1 MLGCFGNVL
10 PCVTISESLR
20 LIVQLIE
27 DQDGADE
34 DFWKQDF
41 FAEERA
47 DDEYATESESEDEA
61 DTDFSGSVRLHS
73 HAALVVCK
81 RGAPLKVFEVYRKMT
96 RRRRAA
102 TRVYQLKGARSPLL
116 CCTA

>member
-1 MLGCFGNVL
+1 MLQLHSHILLDTAPFLGVD
-10 PCVTISESLR
+10 R
-20 LIVQLIE
+20 LHLVVQLIE

-61 DTDFSGSVRLHS
+61 DTDFSGSVRLDGLS
-73 HAALVVCK
+73 TL
-81 RGAPLKVFEVYRKMT
+81 FE
-96 RRRRAA
+96 
-102 TRVYQLKGARSPLL
+102 P
-116 CCTA
+116 